1 MSSKCMYT
9 YSHSSSMHPSG
20 VFPAKLSVQWHV
32 SYTTNFGARG
42 TIGDFTFAA
51 SHQILVRE
59 VQALV
64 TG

>member
-1 MSSKCMYT
+1 
-9 YSHSSSMHPSG
+9 MHPSG

-42 TIGDFTFAA
+42 TLGDFTFAA
-51 SHQILVRE
+51 SHQLLVRE